1 MLSNCGV
8 GEDSRESLNCKE
20 IQPVHLK
27 GNQLWIF
34 IGRTDAEAEG
44 TNTLATWCKELTHW
58 KRPWCWERLRAGR
71 EGGARRWDG
80 WWCQLNGHEF
90 EQTLGDSEGRKAWH
104 AAVHGVAKSQTWF
117 TDWTTITTTTMKH
130 YWLYLSLSHLLNPC
144 FLRKSKTTKKRNRQ
158 ITDITTSAD
167 STVQNTIN
175 IPLL

>member
-1 MLSNCGV
+1 MVVFPWRILKTYPCTVKAMVSPVAMYWCESWTIRRLSTKELMLSNCGV
-8 GEDSRESLNCKE
+8 GEDSWESLNCKE

-27 GNQLWIF
+27 GNQPWIF

-80 WWCQLNGHEF
+80 WCQLNGHEF

-117 TDWTTITTTTMKH
+117 TDWTTITTTPMKH
-130 YWLYLSLSHLLNPC
+130 Y
-144 FLRKSKTTKKRNRQ
+144 
-158 ITDITTSAD
+158 
-167 STVQNTIN
+167 
-175 IPLL
+175 